1 MKEYRPDFHIEPR
14 WPVALS
20 IIIVIFLLV
29 ILPERIRLFPI
40 WFPYV
45 AGIIV
50 LLPMVGITISSAKSK
65 WLVTERIITRLFFV
79 FVCGWNLAGLKNL
92 ISAMVHRPE
101 DVTGIQL
108 LTSSTAI
115 WVTNVLLFSLLY
127 WQIDRGGPEAR
138 VNNIRYNHDWLFPQA
153 DIPEEIPSD
162 WCPQFI
168 DYLSLG
174 YSTATAFSPTDT
186 LPLTPRAKLLMIF
199 ESTISLMT
207 MIFVISRAI
216 NILGT

>member
-1 MKEYRPDFHIEPR
+1 MKEDSQDFHIEPR

-50 LLPMVGITISSAKSK
+50 LLPMVGITISPFKK
-65 WLVTERIITRLFFV
+65 NWLLTERIITRLFFI
-79 FVCGWNLAGLKNL
+79 FVCGWNLASLKSL
-92 ISAMVHRPE
+92 ISAMIHRPE
-101 DVTGIQL
+101 NVNGIQL

-127 WQIDRGGPEAR
+127 WQIDRGGPETRA
-138 VNNIRYNHDWLFPQA
+138 NKIRSKPDWLFPQA
-153 DIPEEIPSD
+153 EIPEDVPSD
-162 WCPQFI
+162 WYPQFI

-207 MIFVISRAI
+207 LIFVVARAI

>member
-1 MKEYRPDFHIEPR
+1 MKEHTPDFHIEPR

-20 IIIVIFLLV
+20 ILIVVFLLV

-40 WFPYV
+40 WFPYL

-50 LLPMVGITISSAKSK
+50 LLPMVGITIFSVKRK
-65 WLVTERIITRLFFV
+65 WLLAERIITRLFFV
-79 FVCGWNLAGLKNL
+79 FVCSWNLVSLKNL

-101 DVTGIQL
+101 DVNGIQL

-115 WVTNVLLFSLLY
+115 WVSNVLLFSLLY

-138 VNNIRYNHDWLFPQA
+138 ANNIRIKPDWLFPQSE
-153 DIPEEIPSD
+153 IPEDVSSD
-162 WCPQFI
+162 WYPQFI

-199 ESTISLMT
+199 ESTISLVT
-207 MIFVISRAI
+207 MIFVVSRAI
-216 NILGT
+216 NILGN

>member
-1 MKEYRPDFHIEPR
+1 MKEYTPDFHIEPR

-20 IIIVIFLLV
+20 IIIVILLLV
-29 ILPERIRLFPI
+29 ILPQRIRLFPI

-45 AGIIV
+45 TGIIV
-50 LLPMVGITISSAKSK
+50 LLPMVGITISSVKKK
-65 WLVTERIITRLFFV
+65 WLLTERIITILFFV
-79 FVCGWNLAGLKNL
+79 FVCGWNLASLKSL
-92 ISAMVHRPE
+92 ISAMIHRPE
-101 DVTGIQL
+101 DVNGIQL
-108 LTSSTAI
+108 LTSSIAI
-115 WVTNVLLFSLLY
+115 WVTNVLLFALLY

-138 VNNIRYNHDWLFPQA
+138 ANNIRFKPDWLFPQTE
-153 DIPEEIPSD
+153 IPEDVPSD
-162 WCPQFI
+162 WHPQFI

-174 YSTATAFSPTDT
+174 YSTASAFSPTDT

-207 MIFVISRAI
+207 LIFVVSRAI